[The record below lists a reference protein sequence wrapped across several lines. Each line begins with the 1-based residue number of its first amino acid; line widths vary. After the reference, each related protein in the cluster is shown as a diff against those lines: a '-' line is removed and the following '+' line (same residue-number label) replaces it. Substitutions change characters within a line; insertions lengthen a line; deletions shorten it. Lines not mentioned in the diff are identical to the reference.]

1 MPLARW
7 GLIALAASMPGVI
20 VAQTLSPPLPTD
32 KIPAQGPVSSF
43 AVSTSLVVLDVVV
56 TDAKGNIVRGLR
68 KQDFTVLQDGK
79 PQSIRN
85 FESWTE
91 RPSLPEQQAVD
102 RFGRPDWGDTP
113 LNIFVLDELNTPF
126 DEKAYS
132 AAMLKKYLKAQP
144 AQLPG
149 PAMLIV
155 VNDYGY
161 RALQEYTRDRDALIA
176 KLDSRPPA
184 IPSKLAR
191 GASDVLLRQSFA
203 LLRQIALSADGL
215 REHKNIIWIGRG
227 FPALDPADLTDK
239 SQASLQAA
247 IQDTVTLLTAVRVT
261 VFKVDPEATTTVLAN
276 TDPGA
281 SLAVGA
287 GTGGDNADLLAPG
300 QDPLATNFNFNS
312 FVVATGGHYYY
323 GLNDLNRFIDDS
335 VQQGTEFYTISY
347 RPPPDNK
354 DGVFRNISIKMIPP
368 GLTAQTR
375 QGFYSSVGPK
385 PEPTLDE
392 LGFDLAQAAV
402 SQMNYAGVS
411 AIVTGLALSKTPGK
425 VTVTF
430 QIEDRTLLWKQ
441 EPTGGNTSEFMT
453 VLVALDTKHQ
463 IVSSSA
469 YKMHPLMAPADT
481 ALLTTGLLTVRSD
494 IAVNSKVRYLRVLV
508 RDETGRIGT
517 ADVDSE
523 QLQTQIAKMTA
534 AMIQHNSRR

>member
-1 MPLARW
+1 MQLAKW
-7 GLIALAASMPGVI
+7 WLIATALLTADMMS
-20 VAQTLSPPLPTD
+20 AQTSSPPVPVETV
-32 KIPAQGPVSSF
+32 PSQAPVSSIN
-43 AVSTSLVVLDVVV
+43 VSTSLVVLDVVV
-56 TDAKGNIVRGLR
+56 TDAKGNIVNGLK
-68 KQDFTVLQDGK
+68 KQDFTILQDGK
-79 PQSIRN
+79 PQSIYT
-85 FESWTE
+85 FETWKD
-91 RPSLPEQQAVD
+91 RPPISEQQAVD
-102 RFGRPDWGDTP
+102 RFGRPDWGETP

-132 AAMLKKYLKAQP
+132 AAMLKKYLKSQP

-149 PAMLIV
+149 PSMLVV

-161 RALQEYTRDRDALIA
+161 RALQDYTRDRDALIA

-184 IPSKLAR
+184 IPSKLTR
-191 GASDVLLRQSFA
+191 GANDVLLRQSFA

-287 GTGGDNADLLAPG
+287 GTGGDNADLMAPG
-300 QDPLATNFNFNS
+300 EDPLATNFNFNS

-335 VQQGTEFYTISY
+335 VQQGTEFYTLSY
-347 RPPPDNK
+347 KPPAENK

-375 QGFYSSVGPK
+375 QGFYTSVAPK

-392 LGFDLAQAAV
+392 MGFDLAQAAV
-402 SQMNYAGVS
+402 SEMNYAGVS
-411 AIVTGLALSKTPGK
+411 AIVTGVALSKTPGK
-425 VTVTF
+425 VTVTL

-441 EPTGGNTSEFMT
+441 MAAGGNTSDFMT
-453 VLVALDTKHQ
+453 VLVALDAKHQ

-481 ALLTTGLLTVRSD
+481 ALLTTGLLTVKSD
-494 IAVNSKVRYLRVLV
+494 VAVNSKVRYLRVLI
-508 RDETGRIGT
+508 RDENGRIGT
-517 ADVDSE
+517 ADVNSE

-534 AMIQHNSRR
+534 QMMQHSNRR